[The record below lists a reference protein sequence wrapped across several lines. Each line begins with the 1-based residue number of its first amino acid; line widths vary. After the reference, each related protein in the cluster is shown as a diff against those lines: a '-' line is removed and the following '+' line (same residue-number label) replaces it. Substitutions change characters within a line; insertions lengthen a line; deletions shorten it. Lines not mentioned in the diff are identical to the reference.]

1 MSEICLS
8 IKKSIEVK
16 QQDLLGLWLVGGGR
30 NRLRF
35 INKCGRI
42 IIVKL
47 IIDNSIEDNESVLLV

>member
-16 QQDLLGLWLVGGGR
+16 QQNLLGLWLVGGGR
-30 NRLRF
+30 NRLRLCD
-35 INKCGRI
+35 KCGRI

-47 IIDNSIEDNESVLLV
+47 IIDNSIEDNESVFLV